1 MERLLFWSF
10 RLLTLIG
17 CLCPCLADDV
27 PGLHNVHRYS
37 ETVLVGSE
45 PSGEE
50 AFQSLQKLGVKAI
63 LSVDGTQPDVELAR
77 KYGMRY
83 VHIPIGYDGIDQQ
96 ASLAMTRVARE
107 IQWPLYVHC
116 HHGRHRAP
124 AAAAI
129 VCLAAGTLSHEQSVA
144 LMKKSGTSPD
154 YQGLWRDVAA
164 FQSPA
169 PGISLPELQEAAKV
183 ESMAAAMAMLDRHF
197 DRVKLV
203 AKAGWKVPD
212 EHPDLV
218 PVTEALLVR
227 EGLTEAGRHLH
238 RDYPEAFRTLL
249 KQSESDALELTNAL
263 TTGDPEKAGLAFS
276 RLEKGCVKCH
286 GEYRNGIRGH

>member
-1 MERLLFWSF
+1 MCRFLVLSF
-10 RLLTLIG
+10 RLLTLVG
-17 CLCPCLADDV
+17 CLCPCLADDL

-37 ETVLVGSE
+37 ATVLVGSE

-50 AFQSLQKLGVKAI
+50 AFQSLQKLGIKAI
-63 LSVDGTQPDVELAR
+63 LSVDGSQPDVELAR

-83 VHIPIGYDGIDQQ
+83 VHIPIGYEGIEQN
-96 ASLAMTRVARE
+96 ASLAMTRVARQ
-107 IQWPLYVHC
+107 IQLPLYVHC

-129 VCLAAGTLSHEQSVA
+129 VCLAAGTLNKEQTVA

-154 YQGLWRDVAA
+154 YKGLWRDVAA

-169 PGISLPELQEAAKV
+169 PDIPLPELQEEAKV
-183 ESMAAAMAMLDRHF
+183 ESMAAAMAVLDRHF

-203 AKAGWKVPD
+203 AKAGWKVPA

-218 PVTEALLVR
+218 PVTEALLVQ

-238 RDYPEAFRTLL
+238 QDHSQDFRTLL
-249 KQSESDALELTNAL
+249 KQSESDAMELTNAL
-263 TTGDPEKAGLAFS
+263 RTGDQAAAGLAFS

-286 GEYRNGIRGH
+286 GEFRN

>member
-144 LMKKSGTSPD
+144 LMKSPEPVPTIR
-154 YQGLWRDVAA
+154 GC
-164 FQSPA
+164 
-169 PGISLPELQEAAKV
+169 G
-183 ESMAAAMAMLDRHF
+183 AMLRPF
-197 DRVKLV
+197 S
-203 AKAGWKVPD
+203 
-212 EHPDLV
+212 HPLRAYLCLNCRKRQKSNPWPRPWRCWIDILI
-218 PVTEALLVR
+218 A
-227 EGLTEAGRHLH
+227 
-238 RDYPEAFRTLL
+238 
-249 KQSESDALELTNAL
+249 
-263 TTGDPEKAGLAFS
+263 
-276 RLEKGCVKCH
+276 
-286 GEYRNGIRGH
+286 